1 MNQIEERILELLDQN
16 RIAFELREHEPVY
29 TSPKMAEVLGTQEDR
44 IAKSMIL
51 KKSDG
56 GHFLAV
62 LPGKLK
68 LDFGRLAT
76 FLDVKSVSLAPI
88 AEAEKI
94 ANCPVGCV
102 HPFGNLINLRT
113 YFDKKILDKDYLFFN
128 PGSHTKSIK
137 IKTDDLVRLVRPSII
152 EFTKLT

>member
-1 MNQIEERILELLDQN
+1 MHQIEQRILDLLNQN

-29 TSPKMAEVLGTQEDR
+29 TSPKMAEVLGTQEDH
-44 IAKSMIL
+44 IAKSMVL

-56 GHFLAV
+56 GYFLAV

-68 LDFGRLAT
+68 LDFDRLAT
-76 FLDVKSVSLAPI
+76 FLDVKSASLASVV
-88 AEAEKI
+88 EAEKI
-94 ANCPVGCV
+94 AECPIGSV

-113 YFDKKILDKDYLFFN
+113 YFDKKLLDNDYVFFN

-137 IKTDDLVRLVRPSII
+137 IRTDDLVKLVRPNII
-152 EFTKLT
+152 EFTKPT